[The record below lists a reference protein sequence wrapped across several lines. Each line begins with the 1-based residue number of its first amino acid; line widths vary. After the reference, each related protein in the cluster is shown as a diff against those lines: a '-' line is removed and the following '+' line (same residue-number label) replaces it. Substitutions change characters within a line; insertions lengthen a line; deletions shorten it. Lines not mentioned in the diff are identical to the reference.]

1 MRTQKELIRDAVDTL
16 DLIIKKM
23 LEVSVKWREEL
34 MFLETQHPDKE
45 DEKLIDL
52 ATRIK
57 LGAEVIRT
65 HTTDFSKDASSLEQ
79 IVNGTA
85 FLFKGEGTNV

>member
-1 MRTQKELIRDAVDTL
+1 MRTQKELMRDAVDTL

-23 LEVSVKWREEL
+23 LDASVKWGEEL
-34 MFLETQHPDKE
+34 MFLETYPDKE
-45 DEKLIDL
+45 DEKLVDL

-65 HTTDFSKDASSLEQ
+65 YTTDFSKDALSLEQ
-79 IVNGTA
+79 VVNGTA
-85 FLFKGEGTNV
+85 FLFKGGN